1 MCTCSASV
9 RTDTVSNTRFA
20 LNATEL
26 MPWAQNDR
34 IWAGRQLGTFWGR
47 LPLAVLSDP
56 PTLGLALADNHSWQL
71 IPKSH
76 SRRSASV
83 TSAPA
88 NKNRKLCSQIS
99 AFLVF
104 RLMADCCHCRL
115 LLIPSKYLR
124 VSSIV
129 VSHECESARS
139 SCSPFSGKINIPNI
153 TIFFKQ
159 GLQVLKYKNNNA
171 TKPSVFRD
179 DTGTVY

>member
-1 MCTCSASV
+1 MCVPAQPLSELIQYQTPDSHSTQQNSCPRPRMTESGRGGSSGHSGDGCLSQFCLILPPSAS
-9 RTDTVSNTRFA
+9 RWLTTTH
-20 LNATEL
+20 
-26 MPWAQNDR
+26 
-34 IWAGRQLGTFWGR
+34 
-47 LPLAVLSDP
+47 
-56 PTLGLALADNHSWQL
+56 DNSFPKL
-71 IPKSH
+71 ILDDLQ
-76 SRRSASV
+76 SA

-88 NKNRKLCSQIS
+88 NNNRKLCSQIS

-159 GLQVLKYKNNNA
+159 GLQVLK
-171 TKPSVFRD
+171 
-179 DTGTVY
+179 